1 MYVVLESDGCLQ
13 MSEPAKTTGRK
24 NMHAIILTVIGLI
37 AVIAGG
43 AIVAIPHAPM
53 RGSGVGTAL
62 IVLGLVLFFI
72 AYLRFTRK

>member
-1 MYVVLESDGCLQ
+1 
-13 MSEPAKTTGRK
+13 MSESAKTTGRK
-24 NMHAIILTVIGLI
+24 NMHAIILTVIGVI

-43 AIVAIPHAPM
+43 AIVATPGAPM

-62 IVLGLVLFFI
+62 IVLGLALFFI

>member
-1 MYVVLESDGCLQ
+1 
-13 MSEPAKTTGRK
+13 
-24 NMHAIILTVIGLI
+24 MHAIILTVIGLI
-37 AVIAGG
+37 VVIAGG

>member
-1 MYVVLESDGCLQ
+1 MSDKG
-13 MSEPAKTTGRK
+13 KTTGGR

-37 AVIAGG
+37 AVIAVG

>member
-1 MYVVLESDGCLQ
+1 
-13 MSEPAKTTGRK
+13 
-24 NMHAIILTVIGLI
+24 VI
-37 AVIAGG
+37 VGG

>member
-1 MYVVLESDGCLQ
+1 
-13 MSEPAKTTGRK
+13 MSEPTKTTSRK
-24 NMHAIILTVIGLI
+24 NTRAIILTAIGLI

-43 AIVAIPHAPM
+43 AIVAIPHAPL